1 LSLERRL
8 ASPVA
13 SAHEAKIAKLLK
25 ETSDAE
31 IFSAPSWTPL
41 SDQHHAELFPK
52 FIAPTPS
59 RRWCASAFCKGEL
72 IMFLAI
78 LGVTLRGLLFTITG
92 SCFVAEFSGY
102 WLHRLLHSDRFPALS
117 RGHLIHHFLIYGP
130 KQPLRAEKYKDATED
145 RFSLGN
151 IGLEWLVPSALI
163 LASAWG
169 VLYWLHASRAYQAI
183 ALSTLILWPVFMF
196 SYLHDRMHLR
206 NFWMTRVPL
215 LKSWFVQARR
225 FHDIHH
231 RSLNDQG
238 RMDRN
243 FGIGF
248 FFFDR
253 LFRTISKRHRPFNC
267 SGYRIAQLR
276 YNLNRDL
283 QEDSSNFPSSF
294 RAWDASREL
303 QTAATVPRFPGTGGN
318 PL

>member
-1 LSLERRL
+1 
-8 ASPVA
+8 
-13 SAHEAKIAKLLK
+13 
-25 ETSDAE
+25 
-31 IFSAPSWTPL
+31 
-41 SDQHHAELFPK
+41 
-52 FIAPTPS
+52 
-59 RRWCASAFCKGEL
+59 
-72 IMFLAI
+72 MFLAI

-102 WLHRLLHSDRFPALS
+102 WLHRLLHNDRIPALS

-130 KQPLRAEKYKDATED
+130 KQPLRAEKYHNATED

-169 VLYWLHASRAYQAI
+169 VLSWLHVSRAYQAI
-183 ALSTLILWPVFMF
+183 ALSTLVIWPVFMF

-215 LKSWFVQARR
+215 LKAWFVQARR
-225 FHDIHH
+225 LHDIHH
-231 RSLNDQG
+231 RSLDDQG

-253 LFRTISKRHRPFNC
+253 LFRTISMRHRPFNC

-276 YNLNRDL
+276 YHLNRTL
-283 QEDSSNFPSSF
+283 GEDSSNFPSSF
-294 RAWDASREL
+294 RAWDAPSDL
-303 QTAATVPRFPGTGGN
+303 KTGVTAPRFQETGGN